1 MKKIKQTNIKL
12 KKYAFIDTPR
22 EKSVKL
28 KKFVFIDEPV
38 ITSFPRDAF
47 EQIFGTILRKT
58 RVEIFM
64 MMMEMIYMMI

>member
-1 MKKIKQTNIKL
+1 MKKIKQANIKL
-12 KKYAFIDTPR
+12 
-22 EKSVKL
+22 
-28 KKFVFIDEPV
+28 KFVFIDEPV